1 MGIRLLTVSACPRL
15 SGSFRRDE
23 KLGIYLKAYNFA
35 ANDKTRKPS
44 GSVEYEVQTFSRDS
58 IR

>member
-35 ANDKTRKPS
+35 ANDKPRKPS
-44 GSVEYEVQTFSRDS
+44 GSVEYEVVKNGSN
-58 IR
+58 